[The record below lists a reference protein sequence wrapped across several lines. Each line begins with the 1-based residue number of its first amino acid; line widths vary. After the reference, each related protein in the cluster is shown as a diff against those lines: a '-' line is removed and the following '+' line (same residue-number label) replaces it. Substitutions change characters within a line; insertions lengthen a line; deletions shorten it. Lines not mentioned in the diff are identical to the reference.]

1 MARYWTSKRSFSRRS
16 LRDRFRDLVGTSREF
31 HGTYRQ
37 FGWSS
42 LRLSC
47 FWIDAIRPTHS
58 STALYIGATSSRQ
71 RLSPNAVADTLP
83 AHQAHFFR
91 KVLKTLCKILSPNCR
106 ELIASGAQWFHADCI
121 RSPPRPQ
128 PSPRRG
134 VRYVPG
140 SICQLCPRSV
150 APPLPPT
157 PTPPPVRR
165 SRSTNHD
172 SRTPASLAKNRS
184 VKL

>member
-16 LRDRFRDLVGTSREF
+16 SRDRFRDLAGTSREF

-58 STALYIGATSSRQ
+58 STALYRGATSSRQ
-71 RLSPNAVADTLP
+71 RLSPTAVADTLP

-128 PSPRRG
+128 PSPRRSVG
-134 VRYVPG
+134 DPPDLICRRSARCVPPP
-140 SICQLCPRSV
+140 SPLP
-150 APPLPPT
+150 PPLPHP
-157 PTPPPVRR
+157 R
-165 SRSTNHD
+165 SGDHGPRTTIHAPRLP
-172 SRTPASLAKNRS
+172 SRKTDL
-184 VKL
+184 